1 MTKKTA
7 RFDLNLSIGTKI
19 MIVVFFI
26 FTILICTCSYQGL
39 ATEKERILDSYSEH
53 IEQSEIAITTAV
65 TLVSRGTMVLSSI
78 YDTPMAD
85 GLNHMK
91 AAYAAAGNDPAGMD
105 LWILRDQI
113 QENFTDEVH
122 LYIIDKENA
131 IIDTTDIV
139 HLGRDFS
146 EYPTIAERLTAIRKG
161 TTYVGD
167 PWERSVLDP
176 ETIRKYAYLPTP
188 DHQYILEIGLYN
200 EQLADPDTL
209 YFSFGDVTDSL
220 ETADNSIES
229 VLIVGTNGVFVE
241 KSPEEMEKWYASHPY
256 INQEEISTATAQV
269 LRTGEGIEKTFP
281 DQKRLVHIFYIDPG
295 HGTHMPSDKPYSAL
309 VVYSTEE
316 LSNSLSE
323 TLIRYLLILVV
334 GLIFAAGMAYIVA
347 YTLGRPVRMIAED
360 VDEIAKGNLAHEIRR
375 TNGFELRQ
383 LEDSIRILVIRLGDD
398 LTEIHRQKQD
408 LDTELIE
415 KKEVE
420 RRLRDANRKLSL
432 LSTVTRHDVLNQL
445 GVLGMYCDLMGDI
458 TDRCPGLSDY
468 ISRMEHSLKKIERQL
483 TFARDYES
491 MGLEDPKFQFLSD
504 VVEDAIAS
512 LRAPYLRFSV
522 ETDGVEICADK
533 MLEKVFYNLF
543 ENAIRHGGEELSDIV
558 VTFTGIPGETGHITV
573 TDNGN
578 GIATP
583 KKERIFQ
590 QGYGSNTGYGLFL
603 VREILAITN
612 ISIRECGTE
621 GKGARFELD
630 VPPASWRLSS
640 GTE

>member
-1 MTKKTA
+1 MRMTKKTA

-220 ETADNSIES
+220 ETADIALN
-229 VLIVGTNGVFVE
+229 
-241 KSPEEMEKWYASHPY
+241 
-256 INQEEISTATAQV
+256 
-269 LRTGEGIEKTFP
+269 
-281 DQKRLVHIFYIDPG
+281 
-295 HGTHMPSDKPYSAL
+295 PS
-309 VVYSTEE
+309 
-316 LSNSLSE
+316 
-323 TLIRYLLILVV
+323 
-334 GLIFAAGMAYIVA
+334 
-347 YTLGRPVRMIAED
+347 
-360 VDEIAKGNLAHEIRR
+360 
-375 TNGFELRQ
+375 
-383 LEDSIRILVIRLGDD
+383 
-398 LTEIHRQKQD
+398 
-408 LDTELIE
+408 
-415 KKEVE
+415 
-420 RRLRDANRKLSL
+420 
-432 LSTVTRHDVLNQL
+432 
-445 GVLGMYCDLMGDI
+445 
-458 TDRCPGLSDY
+458 
-468 ISRMEHSLKKIERQL
+468 
-483 TFARDYES
+483 
-491 MGLEDPKFQFLSD
+491 
-504 VVEDAIAS
+504 
-512 LRAPYLRFSV
+512 
-522 ETDGVEICADK
+522 
-533 MLEKVFYNLF
+533 
-543 ENAIRHGGEELSDIV
+543 
-558 VTFTGIPGETGHITV
+558 
-573 TDNGN
+573 
-578 GIATP
+578 
-583 KKERIFQ
+583 
-590 QGYGSNTGYGLFL
+590 
-603 VREILAITN
+603 
-612 ISIRECGTE
+612 
-621 GKGARFELD
+621 
-630 VPPASWRLSS
+630 
-640 GTE
+640 